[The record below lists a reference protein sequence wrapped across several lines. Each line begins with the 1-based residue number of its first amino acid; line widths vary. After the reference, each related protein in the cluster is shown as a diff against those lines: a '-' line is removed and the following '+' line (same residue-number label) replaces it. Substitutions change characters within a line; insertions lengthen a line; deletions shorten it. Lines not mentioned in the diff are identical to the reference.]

1 MNRVRQPFNVSV
13 VAQAAAGAALSD
25 REFVRRSVD
34 LNRSGMRQIIN
45 GLQRQGLEHIPSFG
59 NFVSFRANAAPQV
72 YQRLLKQGVIVRPI
86 GVYGLPEHLRVTI
99 GLPAENERFLAALRV
114 ALHA

>member
-13 VAQAAAGAALSD
+13 VAQAAAGAALTTTNLCAGARISTAWVCARSSTAGSARPRPYPVVRKFHQLP
-25 REFVRRSVD
+25 REPC
-34 LNRSGMRQIIN
+34 G
-45 GLQRQGLEHIPSFG
+45 
-59 NFVSFRANAAPQV
+59 ANLSAA
-72 YQRLLKQGVIVRPI
+72 KQGVIVRPI

-99 GLPAENERFLAALRV
+99 GLPEENERFLDALRM

>member
-1 MNRVRQPFNVSV
+1 VRQPFNVSV
-13 VAQAAAGAALSD
+13 VAQAAAEAALDD
-25 REFVRRSVD
+25 REFVRRSTD
-34 LNRSGMRQIIN
+34 LNRSGMRQVID
-45 GLQRQGLEHIPSFG
+45 GLDRLGLDHIPSFG
-59 NFVSFRANAAPQV
+59 NFISFRASPAAQT

-99 GLPAENERFLAALRV
+99 GLPEENERFLDALRM